1 MRSWENQLSWV
12 WRSVCVCV
20 YMWRRT
26 ASPLQRS
33 QWRLARSLTCLCI
46 PTQRHTL
53 TQYYKQPFMTAATH
67 MWIRMLT
74 LVGCCKALSAN
85 LCDFLWNPDLSFLS
99 GCWFFY
105 LLWPVRPTVVHPA
118 SHCSSK
124 PWGHVIFS
132 AVTVSTQT
140 HLSGIKH
147 TSLYLFHSAR
157 LSALLTTCDQRVPRT
172 FREADRNLSLSDSFF
187 FSAKV

>member
-12 WRSVCVCV
+12 WRSVCV

-33 QWRLARSLTCLCI
+33 EWRLAHSLAYVYI

-53 TQYYKQPFMTAATH
+53 TQYYKQLAMTAAAH

-74 LVGCCKALSAN
+74 LVGCCKALSTD

-99 GCWFFY
+99 GCWFA
-105 LLWPVRPTVVHPA
+105 VA
-118 SHCSSK
+118 SAAHCSSSSI
-124 PWGHVIFS
+124 PLLLQALRACHIFCRHWLNPNS
-132 AVTVSTQT
+132 PVRDQT
-140 HLSGIKH
+140 HLFISI
-147 TSLYLFHSAR
+147 SLCQAVSITGYMRPTRA
-157 LSALLTTCDQRVPRT
+157 
-172 FREADRNLSLSDSFF
+172 
-187 FSAKV
+187 